1 MDPKL
6 RSENIEINK
15 KTIGLIHKVYLAQL
29 KTSKKYTASTKTK
42 SEVRGGGRKPWRQ
55 KGSGQ
60 ARAGSKRSP
69 LWVGGGVIFGPKPRT
84 VIKKINKKEKKLAI
98 LSAFYL
104 KKKELT
110 FVDDKAFDTN
120 VSTIKTKNI
129 LKFLSKLNIK
139 AEERV
144 LFILDKPNK
153 EFWLASRNLKNVE
166 ITVANCLNIKQL
178 LQTNQIVLSNASLEL
193 INLTYGKSCT

>member
-1 MDPKL
+1 MDPKS